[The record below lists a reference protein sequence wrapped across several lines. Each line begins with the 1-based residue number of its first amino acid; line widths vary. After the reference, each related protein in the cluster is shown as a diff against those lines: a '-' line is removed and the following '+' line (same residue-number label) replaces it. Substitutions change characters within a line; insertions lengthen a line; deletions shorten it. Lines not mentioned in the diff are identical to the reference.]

1 MPVAALAP
9 LGIIIGA
16 LTVTGI
22 GLHYNHLLWAGGEV
36 RAPRPPRAPPTT
48 ATHGA
53 AVARGRMLSALRAAA
68 AAAAVALHAR
78 RGELTRPS
86 RAFAEEEAAGRLLD
100 GASLRPRPPHQE
112 SAARAAAA
120 QVVAAAAEF
129 LRCQWRARRSLP
141 RGCPSRPVAAA
152 ALGAR
157 LRYLPGSPSAPAAS
171 VGTGESDATR
181 VARAAPAARGYT
193 APPRCYRTRVPVSLY
208 PTHCTLASENSIAPR
223 PARRRYTVQ

>member
-9 LGIIIGA
+9 LGIIVGA

-86 RAFAEEEAAGRLLD
+86 RVRRGR
-100 GASLRPRPPHQE
+100 GRWPTSGRSISTTETASSRIS
-112 SAARAAAA
+112 SACSGSTSSSS
-120 QVVAAAAEF
+120 AAAEF

-152 ALGAR
+152 ALGVR

-171 VGTGESDATR
+171 AGTGESDATR
-181 VARAAPAARGYT
+181 VARAAPAARGCT
-193 APPRCYRTRVPVSLY
+193 APPAAR
-208 PTHCTLASENSIAPR
+208 A
-223 PARRRYTVQ
+223 ARRRLRSGQ